1 MLLRREVSRIE
12 GFSDAVFGFALTL
25 LVVSL
30 EVPQSYAELRATL
43 SGFVSFAATFAV
55 VMWIWVEHYLLFRK
69 FGLEDGTTI
78 FLNSTLL
85 FLVLFFVY
93 PLKFV
98 FGNLVPQVTGWG
110 PTPTGFEGMTFAD
123 ARMLLA
129 AYGAGFVAVFVLF
142 VALYLHAYRRRE
154 QLSLDA
160 IGIYDARAGMQ
171 RHAISV
177 GIGVL
182 SLLLVWLL
190 PAGWFWMAGTIYF
203 LLGPAHGAFGRWSG
217 GRRDRL
223 IASGVQA
230 DE

>member
-1 MLLRREVSRIE
+1 MFRRREVSRIE

-30 EVPQSYAELRATL
+30 EVPSSYIELRDTL

-55 VMWIWVEHYLLFRK
+55 VMWIWVEHFILFRK

-98 FGNLVPQVTGWG
+98 FANLVPQVTGMG
-110 PTPTGFEGMTFAD
+110 PAPTGFAGMTLAD
-123 ARMLLA
+123 ARTLLA
-129 AYGAGFVAVFVLF
+129 AYGAGFVAVFGVF
-142 VALYLHAYRRRE
+142 AVLYLHAYRNRE

-160 IGIYDARAGMQ
+160 IGIYDARAGIQ
-171 RHAISV
+171 RQLISI
-177 GIGVL
+177 GIGIV
-182 SLLLVWLL
+182 SLLLVLLL
-190 PAGWFWMAGTIYF
+190 PPGWFWMAGTIYA
-203 LLGPAHGAFGRWSG
+203 LLGPAHGLFGHWSG
-217 GRRDRL
+217 SRRNRL
-223 IASGVQA
+223 VAEIEAGV
-230 DE
+230 

>member
-1 MLLRREVSRIE
+1 MLRHREVSRIE

-30 EVPQSYAELRATL
+30 EVPQSYAELRDTL

-110 PTPTGFEGMTFAD
+110 PAPIGFEGMALAD

-129 AYGAGFVAVFVLF
+129 AYGAGFVAVFGVF
-142 VALYLHAYRRRE
+142 VALYLHAYRQRE

-171 RHAISV
+171 RHTISA

-182 SLLLVWLL
+182 SLLLVWAL
-190 PAGWFWMAGTIYF
+190 PQRSFWMAGTSYF

-217 GRRDRL
+217 ARRERL
-223 IASGVQA
+223 IASRVRAG
-230 DE
+230 E